1 MGGPLEAVTSKG
13 HSCDIKTYLTGLGE
27 VAVVSLAHLIKL
39 LLEIGEV
46 LLAGFRLLLC
56 AAEGEVKLLL
66 PRLALRHLH
75 PHHLSTSFQR
85 DPPRWVQR
93 REERGERREE
103 REERRE
109 ERGERREERR
119 YLNLEITALLFTL
132 VEMLLDLH
140 LLVQVIALDGVDL
153 FHRLL

>member
-1 MGGPLEAVTSKG
+1 
-13 HSCDIKTYLTGLGE
+13 
-27 VAVVSLAHLIKL
+27 
-39 LLEIGEV
+39 
-46 LLAGFRLLLC
+46 
-56 AAEGEVKLLL
+56 
-66 PRLALRHLH
+66 
-75 PHHLSTSFQR
+75 
-85 DPPRWVQR
+85 VQR